1 MGPGSWRSH
10 ARRCGRPFGG
20 LETRAGSGQG
30 EVVNTALAD
39 FFDLKGQNHEELFAG
54 VKQAWE
60 VLPRIADYLK
70 KNLKNGSKAKLIG
83 SPVIGEN
90 VHLGEGTIVEPGVYI
105 RGPAWIG
112 KNCEVRHGAY
122 IRENVIA
129 GDGCVLGNSCE
140 FKNCVLLGGAHVS
153 HFSYVG
159 DSIVGRDVNLGAG
172 VILSN
177 YRLDGQ
183 AIKVRVAG
191 TLVETGL
198 RKFGAMVG
206 DKASIGCN
214 AVINPGSL
222 IAKGAKILPGTIW
235 SSKP

>member
-1 MGPGSWRSH
+1 MGT
-10 ARRCGRPFGG
+10 G
-20 LETRAGSGQG
+20 LS
-30 EVVNTALAD
+30 D
-39 FFDLKGQNHEELFAG
+39 FFDLKDQNHEELFAG
-54 VKQAWE
+54 VENAWE
-60 VLPRIADYLK
+60 ILPKIGPYLK
-70 KNLKNGSKAKLIG
+70 AHLRNSSQAKLIG

-90 VHLGEGTIVEPGVYI
+90 VFLGEGTIVEPGVYI

-112 KNCEVRHGAY
+112 KNCEIRHGAY

-140 FKNCVLLGGAHVS
+140 FKNCVLLSGAHVS

-159 DSIVGRDVNLGAG
+159 DSVVGCDVNLGAG

-183 AIKVRVAG
+183 AIRVRVAG
-191 TLVETGL
+191 QLVETGL

-206 DKASIGCN
+206 DRASIGCN
-214 AVINPGSL
+214 AVVNPGSL
-222 IAKGAKILPGTIW
+222 VAKEARILPGTIW
-235 SSKP
+235 RGAAKA

>member
-1 MGPGSWRSH
+1 MGPGSWRSR
-10 ARRCGRPFGG
+10 ARRYGRPFGG
-20 LETRAGSGQG
+20 LETRARSGQG

-60 VLPRIADYLK
+60 VLPRIGEYLK

-83 SPVIGEN
+83 TPVIGEN

-214 AVINPGSL
+214 AVVNPGSL
-222 IAKGAKILPGTIW
+222 VAKGAKILPGTIW
-235 SSKP
+235 SGSK

>member
-1 MGPGSWRSH
+1 MGT
-10 ARRCGRPFGG
+10 G
-20 LETRAGSGQG
+20 LS
-30 EVVNTALAD
+30 D
-39 FFDLKGQNHEELFAG
+39 FFDLKDQNHEELFSG
-54 VKQAWE
+54 VKNAWE
-60 VLPRIADYLK
+60 ILPKIGPYLK
-70 KNLKNGSKAKLIG
+70 AHLRNGSQAKLIG

-90 VHLGEGTIVEPGVYI
+90 VFLGEGTIVEPGVYI

-112 KNCEVRHGAY
+112 KNCEIRHGAY

-140 FKNCVLLGGAHVS
+140 FKNCVLLSGAHVS

-159 DSIVGRDVNLGAG
+159 DSVVGGDVNLGAG

-183 AIKVRVAG
+183 AIRVRVAG
-191 TLVETGL
+191 QLVETGL

-206 DKASIGCN
+206 DRASIGCN
-214 AVINPGSL
+214 AVVNPGSL
-222 IAKGAKILPGTIW
+222 VAKEARILPGTIW
-235 SSKP
+235 HGAAKA

>member
-1 MGPGSWRSH
+1 MGT
-10 ARRCGRPFGG
+10 G
-20 LETRAGSGQG
+20 LS
-30 EVVNTALAD
+30 D
-39 FFDLKGQNHEELFAG
+39 FFDLKDQNHEELFSG
-54 VKQAWE
+54 VKNAWE
-60 VLPRIADYLK
+60 VLPKIGPYLK
-70 KNLKNGSKAKLIG
+70 AHLKNGSQAKLIG

-90 VHLGEGTIVEPGVYI
+90 VFLGEGTIVEPGVYI

-112 KNCEVRHGAY
+112 KNCEIRHGAY

-140 FKNCVLLGGAHVS
+140 FKNCVLLSGAHVS

-159 DSIVGRDVNLGAG
+159 DSVVGGDVNLGAG

-183 AIKVRVAG
+183 AIRVRVAG
-191 TLVETGL
+191 QLVETGL

-206 DKASIGCN
+206 DRASIGCN
-214 AVINPGSL
+214 AVVNPGSL
-222 IAKGAKILPGTIW
+222 VAKEARILPGTIW
-235 SSKP
+235 RGAAKA

>member
-1 MGPGSWRSH
+1 MG
-10 ARRCGRPFGG
+10 RRRWSSRGRRFERPFGG
-20 LETRAGSGQG
+20 LEKGTRSRQG

-54 VKQAWE
+54 VKHAWE
-60 VLPRIADYLK
+60 VLPRIGEYLK

-83 SPVIGEN
+83 APVIGEN

-235 SSKP
+235 SGVK

>member
-222 IAKGAKILPGTIW
+222 IAKGARILPGTIW
-235 SSKP
+235 SESK

>member
-1 MGPGSWRSH
+1 MGT
-10 ARRCGRPFGG
+10 G
-20 LETRAGSGQG
+20 LS
-30 EVVNTALAD
+30 D

-54 VKQAWE
+54 VKNAWE
-60 VLPRIADYLK
+60 VLPKIGPYLK
-70 KNLKNGSKAKLIG
+70 AHLRNGSQAKLIG

-90 VHLGEGTIVEPGVYI
+90 VFLGEGTIVEPGVYI

-112 KNCEVRHGAY
+112 KNCEIRHGAY

-140 FKNCVLLGGAHVS
+140 FKNCALLSGAHVS

-159 DSIVGRDVNLGAG
+159 DSVVGCDVNLGAG

-183 AIKVRVAG
+183 AIRVRVAG
-191 TLVETGL
+191 QLVETGL

-206 DKASIGCN
+206 DRASIGCN
-214 AVINPGSL
+214 AVVNPGSL
-222 IAKGAKILPGTIW
+222 VAKEARILPGTIW
-235 SSKP
+235 RGAAKA

>member
-10 ARRCGRPFGG
+10 ARRCGRPFDG

>member
-1 MGPGSWRSH
+1 MR
-10 ARRCGRPFGG
+10 
-20 LETRAGSGQG
+20 
-30 EVVNTALAD
+30 TALSD
-39 FFDLKGQNHEELFAG
+39 FFDLKDQNHEALFAG
-54 VKQAWE
+54 VENGWE
-60 VLPRIADYLK
+60 VLPKIGSYLQA
-70 KNLKNGSKAKLIG
+70 NLKNGSKAKLIG
-83 SPVIGEN
+83 DPVIGDD

-112 KNCEVRHGAY
+112 KNCEIRHGAY

-140 FKNCVLLGGAHVS
+140 FKNCVLLSGAHVS

-183 AIKVRVAG
+183 TIRVRVAG
-191 TLVETGL
+191 QLVETGL

-206 DKASIGCN
+206 DGASIGCN

-222 IAKGAKILPGTIW
+222 VAKEARILPGTIW
-235 SSKP
+235 RGAGKG

>member
-1 MGPGSWRSH
+1 MGPGSWRPH
-10 ARRCGRPFGG
+10 AKPCGRPFGG
-20 LETRAGSGQG
+20 LEENARSGQG
-30 EVVNTALAD
+30 ELVNTALAD
-39 FFDLKGQNHEELFAG
+39 FFDLQGQNHEELFAG
-54 VKQAWE
+54 VKNAWE
-60 VLPRIADYLK
+60 VLPRIGDYLK

-90 VHLGEGTIVEPGVYI
+90 VYLGEGTIVEPGVYI

-140 FKNCVLLGGAHVS
+140 FKNCVLLSGAHVS

-222 IAKGAKILPGTIW
+222 IAKEAKILPGTIW
-235 SSKP
+235 SGSK

>member
-1 MGPGSWRSH
+1 MGT
-10 ARRCGRPFGG
+10 G
-20 LETRAGSGQG
+20 LS
-30 EVVNTALAD
+30 D
-39 FFDLKGQNHEELFAG
+39 FFDLKDQNHEELFSG
-54 VKQAWE
+54 VKNAWE
-60 VLPRIADYLK
+60 VLPKIGPYLK
-70 KNLKNGSKAKLIG
+70 AHLRNGSQAKLIG

-90 VHLGEGTIVEPGVYI
+90 VFLGEGTIVEPGVYI

-112 KNCEVRHGAY
+112 KNCEIRHGAY

-140 FKNCVLLGGAHVS
+140 FKNCVLLSGAHVS

-159 DSIVGRDVNLGAG
+159 DSVVGCDVNLGAG

-183 AIKVRVAG
+183 AIRVRVAG
-191 TLVETGL
+191 QLVETGL

-206 DKASIGCN
+206 DRASIGCN
-214 AVINPGSL
+214 AVVNPGSL
-222 IAKGAKILPGTIW
+222 VAKEARILPGTIW
-235 SSKP
+235 RGAAKA

>member
-1 MGPGSWRSH
+1 MP
-10 ARRCGRPFGG
+10 
-20 LETRAGSGQG
+20 GQG
-30 EVVNTALAD
+30 KVGGMGTSLSD
-39 FFDLKGQNHEELFAG
+39 FFDLQGQNHEALFSG
-54 VKQAWE
+54 VSQAWE
-60 VLPRIADYLK
+60 VLPKIGPYLK
-70 KNLKNGSKAKLIG
+70 SNLQNGSKAKLIG

-112 KNCEVRHGAY
+112 KNCEIRHGAY

-140 FKNCVLLGGAHVS
+140 FKNCVLLSGAHVS

-159 DSIVGRDVNLGAG
+159 DSVVGRDVNLGAG

-183 AIKVRVAG
+183 SIRVRVAG
-191 TLVETGL
+191 QLVETGL

-206 DKASIGCN
+206 DRASIGCN
-214 AVINPGSL
+214 AVVNPGSL
-222 IAKGAKILPGTIW
+222 VAKEARILPGTIW
-235 SSKP
+235 RGEGKF

>member
-1 MGPGSWRSH
+1 MGPGSWRPR
-10 ARRCGRPFGG
+10 ARPCGQPFGG
-20 LETRAGSGQG
+20 LETRAGSRQG

-54 VKQAWE
+54 VKHAWE
-60 VLPRIADYLK
+60 VLPRIGEYLK

-122 IRENVIA
+122 IRENVGA

-140 FKNCVLLGGAHVS
+140 FKNCVLLSGAHVS

-235 SSKP
+235 SGSK

>member
-1 MGPGSWRSH
+1 MGT
-10 ARRCGRPFGG
+10 G
-20 LETRAGSGQG
+20 LS
-30 EVVNTALAD
+30 D
-39 FFDLKGQNHEELFAG
+39 FFDLKDQNHEELFSG
-54 VKQAWE
+54 VKNAWE
-60 VLPRIADYLK
+60 VLPKIGPYLK
-70 KNLKNGSKAKLIG
+70 ANLKNGSQAKLIG

-90 VHLGEGTIVEPGVYI
+90 VFLGEGTIVEPGVYI

-112 KNCEVRHGAY
+112 KNCEIRHGAY

-140 FKNCVLLGGAHVS
+140 FKNCVLLSGAHVS

-159 DSIVGRDVNLGAG
+159 DSVVGCDVNLGAG

-183 AIKVRVAG
+183 AIRVRVAG
-191 TLVETGL
+191 QLVETGL

-206 DKASIGCN
+206 DRASIGCN
-214 AVINPGSL
+214 AVVNPGSL
-222 IAKGAKILPGTIW
+222 VAKEARILPGTIW
-235 SSKP
+235 RGAAKA

>member
-1 MGPGSWRSH
+1 MGTG
-10 ARRCGRPFGG
+10 
-20 LETRAGSGQG
+20 
-30 EVVNTALAD
+30 LAD
-39 FFDLKGQNHEELFAG
+39 FFDLEGQGHADLYQG

-60 VLPRIADYLK
+60 VLPKIGPYLQKHLK
-70 KNLKNGSKAKLIG
+70 KGSSARLIG
-83 SPVIGEN
+83 QPVIGEN
-90 VHLGEGTIVEPGVYI
+90 VYLGEGTIVEPGVYI

-112 KNCEVRHGAY
+112 KNCEIRHGAY

-140 FKNCVLLGGAHVS
+140 FKNCILLSGAHVS

-159 DSIVGRDVNLGAG
+159 DSVVGRDVNLGAG

-183 AIKVRVAG
+183 SIRVRVSG
-191 TLVETGL
+191 QVMETSL

-206 DKASIGCN
+206 DRASIGCN
-214 AVINPGSL
+214 AVLNPGSL
-222 IAKGAKILPGTIW
+222 LSKEAKILPGTIW
-235 SSKP
+235 SGGRNK

>member
-1 MGPGSWRSH
+1 MGT
-10 ARRCGRPFGG
+10 G
-20 LETRAGSGQG
+20 LS
-30 EVVNTALAD
+30 D
-39 FFDLKGQNHEELFAG
+39 FFDLKDQNHEELFSG
-54 VKQAWE
+54 VKNAWE
-60 VLPRIADYLK
+60 ILPKIGPYLK
-70 KNLKNGSKAKLIG
+70 AHLRNGSQAKLIG

-90 VHLGEGTIVEPGVYI
+90 VFLGEGTIVEPGVYI

-112 KNCEVRHGAY
+112 KNCEIRHGAY

-140 FKNCVLLGGAHVS
+140 FKNCVLLSGAHVS

-159 DSIVGRDVNLGAG
+159 DSVVGGDVNLGAG

-183 AIKVRVAG
+183 AIRVRVAG
-191 TLVETGL
+191 QLVETGL

-206 DKASIGCN
+206 DRASIGCN
-214 AVINPGSL
+214 AVVNPGSL
-222 IAKGAKILPGTIW
+222 VTKEARILPGTIW
-235 SSKP
+235 RGAAKA

>member
-1 MGPGSWRSH
+1 M
-10 ARRCGRPFGG
+10 
-20 LETRAGSGQG
+20 
-30 EVVNTALAD
+30 NTALAD
-39 FFDLKGQNHEELFAG
+39 FFDLKGQNHEELFTG
-54 VKQAWE
+54 VQHAWE
-60 VLPRIADYLK
+60 VLPRISEYLK

-112 KNCEVRHGAY
+112 KNCEIRHGAY

-140 FKNCVLLGGAHVS
+140 FKNCVLLSGAHVS

-183 AIKVRVAG
+183 AIRVRVAG
-191 TLVETGL
+191 TVVATGL

-235 SSKP
+235 TGAKAA